1 MKNCILIPSYNEA
14 RTIGVI
20 TKELKSR
27 SLAVFVVDDGST
39 DETGSIAR
47 SQGAVVIAHDKNK
60 GKGASLIEGFNRI
73 LKEGFDAV
81 LIMDGD
87 GQHATSDVDNFFKKM
102 DDSGADIVIGNRM
115 LDTTSMPIARKLTN
129 KFMSRIISRM
139 CGQVI
144 PDTQCGFKLIKRN
157 VLESIKFE
165 FSNFEIESEVLFK
178 AAKKGFK
185 IESVPVKTVY
195 AGETS
200 SINPIFDTIRFL
212 SFLIKMAGL
221 PDCTKTNVRQAGK

>member
-14 RTIGVI
+14 RTIGAI

-27 SLAVFVVDDGST
+27 ALTVYVVDDGST
-39 DETGSIAR
+39 DRTADIAA

-60 GKGASLIEGFNRI
+60 GKGASLIEGFDHI
-73 LKEGFDAV
+73 LKKDFDAI

-87 GQHATSDVDNFFKKM
+87 GQHATGDVDKFFDKM
-102 DDSGADIVIGNRM
+102 AETGADIVIGNRM
-115 LDTTSMPIARKLTN
+115 LDTASMPIARKITN
-129 KFMSRIISRM
+129 RIMSRIISNM

-144 PDTQCGFKLIKRN
+144 PDTQCGFKLVKRN

-165 FSNFEIESEVLFK
+165 FSNFEIESEILFK

-185 IESVPVKTVY
+185 IESIPIKTVY
-195 AGETS
+195 RDETS
-200 SINPIFDTIRFL
+200 KIKPIFDTIRFL
-212 SFLIKMAGL
+212 SFLIKMAG
-221 PDCTKTNVRQAGK
+221 K